1 MISKEEL
8 IEYSVA
14 NFTQFGS
21 KRYSMDELASSL
33 GISKKTIYK
42 CFGSKEALVIACVQY
57 LIEAYKSDIK
67 DSIKSEE
74 VDPIT
79 NIIIFYKKA
88 FEHLQYYKPSFIFG
102 LQKYYPK
109 ANLIFDDFRNEFVN
123 EIIFSLLQK
132 AQEQGIL
139 LPKVN
144 VQLFCDLYFKRF
156 EEIAFKN
163 SNLIEK
169 YSQADLLNH
178 FIIFNLRG
186 ITTPEYQNPYF
197 N

>member
-21 KRYSMDELASSL
+21 KRYTMDELASSL

-42 CFGSKEALVIACVQY
+42 CFGSKETLVIECIHY

-67 DSIKSEE
+67 NSVESD
-74 VDPIT
+74 DYDAIT
-79 NIIIFYKKA
+79 SIIILYKKA
-88 FEHLQYYKPSFIFG
+88 FEHIQYYKPSFIFG

-109 ANLIFDDFRNEFVN
+109 ANSVFDDFRNEFVN
-123 EIIFSLLQK
+123 EIIFGLLKK
-132 AQEQGIL
+132 AQQEGIL

-144 VQLFCDLYFKRF
+144 VQLCCDLYFKRF
-156 EEIAFKN
+156 EEMAFKN
-163 SNLIEK
+163 SNLLDK
-169 YSQADLLNH
+169 YPHEELLLH

-186 ITTPEYQNPYF
+186 ITIPEYQNRYF
-197 N
+197 S